1 MQVFAGVVLA
11 VVAWVGVA
19 TAQTPAQLTPTESIT
34 YSGTITE
41 INAPTRIITTR
52 DPDGSVATW
61 EVPPS
66 VPQAQIDSLR
76 VGDMLTVTYS
86 DAISIRRK
94 PAGEPEVDIVDPATR
109 IRTATVTVTA
119 LDLNARTVT
128 FTGSRGRQHPRRV
141 VNQANL
147 DLLRSLAVG
156 ERVDIT
162 WSETMQFVTGPV
174 DDWMNHRSTVAVQ
187 VGLDNQFTGHLI
199 KQASGQTL
207 GGVPINLNETSYDDV
222 YGRIAFFKFGYAYR
236 TSPRA
241 EAVFNFVLS
250 QSSSETVPLGTVG
263 TANVPVSVNFDEFSY
278 WGVEGGQRFF
288 FTRVRFTPFVGY
300 LIGANR
306 LGDIRAEF
314 VNVPP
319 NLLPGYA
326 AQDQKIFEKSWAFS
340 AGPTGGLLVGLGPIE
355 FIGEVQF
362 RFMGG
367 LSDVDWLVEEGL
379 RDINTESERWSIPVL
394 IGARVRF

>member
-1 MQVFAGVVLA
+1 M
-11 VVAWVGVA
+11 
-19 TAQTPAQLTPTESIT
+19 
-34 YSGTITE
+34 
-41 INAPTRIITTR
+41 R
-52 DPDGSVATW
+52 SV
-61 EVPPS
+61 
-66 VPQAQIDSLR
+66 
-76 VGDMLTVTYS
+76 
-86 DAISIRRK
+86 
-94 PAGEPEVDIVDPATR
+94 
-109 IRTATVTVTA
+109 
-119 LDLNARTVT
+119 
-128 FTGSRGRQHPRRV
+128 
-141 VNQANL
+141 
-147 DLLRSLAVG
+147 
-156 ERVDIT
+156 
-162 WSETMQFVTGPV
+162 
-174 DDWMNHRSTVAVQ
+174 
-187 VGLDNQFTGHLI
+187 
-199 KQASGQTL
+199 
-207 GGVPINLNETSYDDV
+207 YDEV

-250 QSSSETVPLGTVG
+250 QSSSETVQLGTVG
-263 TANVPVSVNFDEFSY
+263 TANLPVSVNFDEFSY

-355 FIGEVQF
+355 FIGEVQL